1 MPAPTLRSGSRGGTL
16 SAGLAWSLGPRTYAQ
31 RPFAPPLSS
40 VPCRREHRSA
50 RATVPTLRHSLG
62 LHSEILCCPLYAS
75 SDRQRMPG
83 GATGASR
90 VCPVAMVQLVPV
102 VCALWQRSASLFQ
115 TVPGSAMEQGYGLAR
130 EPTFEW
136 FTANLTWAG
145 PSAFARLWTSRAWTL
160 FTNEATEIVLA
171 IRSSHKLLSCVCWL
185 SVLSCCSYNRTD
197 NSNSDFVHTELTVGC
212 TRPYGITWSP
222 PTSSAACW

>member
-1 MPAPTLRSGSRGGTL
+1 MPNGRSHRHYPVCRVVANIGVHVR
-16 SAGLAWSLGPRTYAQ
+16 RFQ
-31 RPFAPPLSS
+31 RCATRWD
-40 VPCRREHRSA
+40 CIA
-50 RATVPTLRHSLG
+50 RFCVALCMLLLTA
-62 LHSEILCCPLYAS
+62 SEC
-75 SDRQRMPG
+75 Q
-83 GATGASR
+83 
-90 VCPVAMVQLVPV
+90 VVQLVPV

-145 PSAFARLWTSRAWTL
+145 HSAFARLWTSRPWTL

-197 NSNSDFVHTELTVGC
+197 NPNSDFVHTELTVGC

-222 PTSSAACW
+222 PTSSTACW